1 VEVQRHSFLNSTLH
15 GGRWSASRSGRFT
28 AGKEPQLPSNRRP
41 GGPQGGLDALEK
53 IKSRASTGIRTPDPP
68 SRSLFTVPAG
78 SGWIHLFG
86 LSYCCHLQSEWYFG
100 DATRCGVL
108 CSQRCIPGFEN
119 AAFNVLVEATNT
131 CGEERP
137 TEFCVQTGATG
148 TKKSC
153 EVCYATGPQSHPAK
167 YLTDFNN
174 NENQTWWQSET
185 MYEAIQYPNQVNLT
199 LHLREYRPTQPVFV
213 CIQSDEGPSNSR
225 EHVCTCFPVRPVRV
239 FSPVS

>member
-1 VEVQRHSFLNSTLH
+1 
-15 GGRWSASRSGRFT
+15 
-28 AGKEPQLPSNRRP
+28 
-41 GGPQGGLDALEK
+41 
-53 IKSRASTGIRTPDPP
+53 
-68 SRSLFTVPAG
+68 
-78 SGWIHLFG
+78 
-86 LSYCCHLQSEWYFG
+86 
-100 DATRCGVL
+100 L

-185 MYEAIQYPNQVNLT
+185 MFEAIQYPNQVNLT
-199 LHLREYRPTQPVFV
+199 LHLREYPHCLDLKAVEV
-213 CIQSDEGPSNSR
+213 CRAAGGQ
-225 EHVCTCFPVRPVRV
+225 V
-239 FSPVS
+239 

>member
-1 VEVQRHSFLNSTLH
+1 MVFWLH
-15 GGRWSASRSGRFT
+15 Y
-28 AGKEPQLPSNRRP
+28 
-41 GGPQGGLDALEK
+41 
-53 IKSRASTGIRTPDPP
+53 
-68 SRSLFTVPAG
+68 TV
-78 SGWIHLFG
+78 S
-86 LSYCCHLQSEWYFG
+86 C
-100 DATRCGVL
+100 V

-153 EVCYATGPQSHPAK
+153 EVCYVTGPQSHPAK

-199 LHLREYRPTQPVFV
+199 LHLREYRPTQSLSSLYAVSGAVADICVPASSSGLCECSVL
-213 CIQSDEGPSNSR
+213 CLPPSWRASEN
-225 EHVCTCFPVRPVRV
+225 
-239 FSPVS
+239 

>member
-1 VEVQRHSFLNSTLH
+1 M
-15 GGRWSASRSGRFT
+15 
-28 AGKEPQLPSNRRP
+28 P
-41 GGPQGGLDALEK
+41 
-53 IKSRASTGIRTPDPP
+53 
-68 SRSLFTVPAG
+68 
-78 SGWIHLFG
+78 
-86 LSYCCHLQSEWYFG
+86 C
-100 DATRCGVL
+100 VL

-119 AAFNVLVEATNT
+119 AAFNVLVDATNT

-185 MYEAIQYPNQVNLT
+185 MFEAIQYPNQVNLT
-199 LHLREYRPTQPVFV
+199 LHLREYPH
-213 CIQSDEGPSNSR
+213 CL
-225 EHVCTCFPVRPVRV
+225 
-239 FSPVS
+239 